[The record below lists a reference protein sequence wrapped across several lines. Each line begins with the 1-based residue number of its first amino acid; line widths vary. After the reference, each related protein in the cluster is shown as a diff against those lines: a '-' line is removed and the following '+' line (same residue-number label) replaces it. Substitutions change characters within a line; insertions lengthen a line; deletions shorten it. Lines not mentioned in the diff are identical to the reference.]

1 MTGFA
6 SIHGGDSADILDTTG
21 FGSRPDIIAGKG
33 GNDIISS
40 GAGQDTVDA
49 GSGNDLV
56 FAGKGHDLVFGGAGD
71 DILLG
76 EAGSDT
82 LVGGAGDDR
91 LAGGEGEDVFVFE
104 SNFGDDII
112 ADFDLARD
120 TLEIQENINGLAV
133 DSPADLAPFVTEI
146 GGNAV
151 IAFPNGDSITLQG
164 VSQQDLLDNLDDIVS
179 IV

>member
-6 SIHGGDSADILDTTG
+6 SIHGSDGAEAFDTTA
-21 FGSRPDIIAGKG
+21 FGSSNDTIGAGGGDDSIA
-33 GNDIISS
+33 S
-40 GAGQDTVDA
+40 GAGQDRIDA
-49 GSGNDLV
+49 GAGNDLV
-56 FAGKGHDLVFGGAGD
+56 FAGNGHDRLFGGTGDDTLAGEGGPDTLIGGAGD
-71 DILLG
+71 D
-76 EAGSDT
+76 S
-82 LVGGAGDDR
+82 
-91 LAGGEGEDVFVFE
+91 LAGGQGEDAFVFE

-112 ADFDLARD
+112 TGFNLARD
-120 TLEIQENINGLAV
+120 TLEIQENINGLAI

-164 VSQQDLLDNLDDIVS
+164 VSRDNLLDNLDDVVS